1 MKPRQQGR
9 SWDAIEY
16 YRRAVSLN
24 PDLPE
29 ATCGLVNSL
38 SAICDWR
45 GRGAVPNE
53 VGVDDNGGIIM
64 PLEHGSPGW
73 ITKMIEICERQ
84 IDSSYMQ
91 NIGIIHKSATVEEWL
106 QVVENA
112 QGRALREDERA
123 RWRECLRRYFGDEDR
138 TRSGINEVG
147 FIIRFLDWVQPRLQ
161 RQWYI
166 QAFGKMVSSDEPMF
180 DTSPELAAR
189 FPRPVL
195 PANMSSPPVPSVLP
209 FHTVSALGSSLAGL

>member
-1 MKPRQQGR
+1 M
-9 SWDAIEY
+9 
-16 YRRAVSLN
+16 
-24 PDLPE
+24 
-29 ATCGLVNSL
+29 NSL

-64 PLEHGSPGW
+64 PLENGSPGW

-84 IDSSYMQ
+84 INSGYMQ
-91 NIGIIHKSATVEEWL
+91 NIGIIRKSATVEEWL

-147 FIIRFLDWVQPRLQ
+147 FVIRFMDWVQPRLQ

-166 QAFGKMVSSDEPMF
+166 QAFGKIVASDEPMF

-195 PANMSSPPVPSVLP
+195 PANMSNPPVPSVLP
-209 FHTVSALGSSLAGL
+209 FHTVSALGSSPVGL